1 MDIKPTSSQQP
12 MPVPNHPYDYD
23 PTLNGVG
30 GWLVLVI
37 IGRIL
42 TIIVGIRDIVD
53 LSPVIG
59 TVPSLDYLWILAI
72 ILDITVYII
81 LSIVILVFMFSRKIV
96 FRLLFVI
103 QVAVVFIFSLWANIA
118 ISSLGYDADPS
129 NIFRSVIV
137 GVVWIIYLYKSKRV
151 KNTYI
156 YPYMDFEEGEP
167 TF

>member
-1 MDIKPTSSQQP
+1 

-81 LSIVILVFMFSRKIV
+81 LSIVILVFMFSRKII

-103 QVAVVFIFSLWANIA
+103 QVAVVFFFSLWANITVYN
-118 ISSLGYDADPS
+118 LGYDVDPS
-129 NIFRSVIV
+129 GIFSSVAA